1 MAIYTLFII
10 FAVFNA
16 IEHTLNN
23 EQKMALIECEILNLA
38 LEALKEKFALPDNVV
53 IHKDNE
59 ADGIFDDLVQI
70 MNVDFLCVI
79 KGIITATNINTT
91 AYRLQKFMATENKPV
106 LLVAKYINPIM
117 FEKLVGLGIN
127 ILDCAGN
134 CYIRY
139 TNGNIPVFHLTNKG
153 EKNVFANEKA
163 YPAFHDA
170 GIKVIFYL
178 LQDKNNVNK
187 AYRVIQENTGVA
199 LGTVKNVIDEL
210 ITRNFI
216 LITDK
221 GRILKNRKALL
232 DLWVENYNQVLK
244 PKLLM
249 GRLAFRTNEQK
260 AKWKSMDM
268 PEGMFWGGEG
278 AANMINNYLEP
289 GAFEIYTDVPTAYL
303 MKTGFVK
310 KDANGEIKVYQKF
323 WKWDAEKHLAP
334 LILVYADLM
343 GSGNSRCFEA
353 ANRLMEYALN
363 DFE

>member
-1 MAIYTLFII
+1 ML
-10 FAVFNA
+10 
-16 IEHTLNN
+16 
-23 EQKMALIECEILNLA
+23 LIERETLNLA

-53 IHKDNE
+53 IHKE
-59 ADGIFDDLVQI
+59 DGAYGNFDALVKI
-70 MNVDFLCVI
+70 MNVDFLCEI
-79 KGIITATNINTT
+79 KGNITATNINTIVN
-91 AYRLQKFMATENKPV
+91 RLQKYMATEKRPV
-106 LLVAKYINPIM
+106 LLVAKYINPNM
-117 FEKLVGLGIN
+117 FDKLVELGLN

-139 TNGNIPVFHLTNKG
+139 MNGNIPVFHLTNKG

-163 YPAFHDA
+163 YPIFQYA

-187 AYRVIQENTGVA
+187 AYREIQENTGVA

-210 ITRNFI
+210 VARNFI
-216 LITDK
+216 LVTDK

-232 DLWVENYNQVLK
+232 DLWIESYNQVLK

-249 GRLAFRTNEQK
+249 GRLAFRTNEQRI
-260 AKWKSMDM
+260 KWLAMEL
-268 PEGMFWGGEG
+268 PEGMYWGGES
-278 AANMINNYLEP
+278 AANIIDNYLEP
-289 GAFEIYTDVPTAYL
+289 EAFDIYTDVPTAYL

-310 KDANGEIKVYQKF
+310 QDVNGEIKVYQKF
-323 WKWDAEKHLAP
+323 WKWETEDHLAP

-343 GSGNSRCFEA
+343 GSGNSRCLEA
-353 ANRLMEYALN
+353 ANRLIKYGLN